1 MLSVLFGQPT
11 SRMTSTTRTIR
22 KYANRRLYDTGTS
35 QSITLK
41 EVQDLIGSGETIE
54 VVEAKSGRNVTRS
67 VLLQIVADQ
76 ELFGRPVL
84 SNEFLEALI
93 RINSNPMR
101 DLGRAYLEQAMA
113 HLQSQQHTVEQAWS
127 DTLKSSGLKSVSDL
141 TLKPFRAFQRQVLS
155 MWSEAL
161 TPALP
166 DEDPPPSKGNR

>member
-1 MLSVLFGQPT
+1 
-11 SRMTSTTRTIR
+11 
-22 KYANRRLYDTGTS
+22 
-35 QSITLK
+35 
-41 EVQDLIGSGETIE
+41 
-54 VVEAKSGRNVTRS
+54 
-67 VLLQIVADQ
+67 
-76 ELFGRPVL
+76 LFGRPVL